1 MRAVILA
8 GGKGTRLRPLT
19 VYTPKPMIPVV
30 NRPFLLYQLDVLS
43 RAGITDITL
52 SLSYQPDKIED
63 LLGNGSEFGVNLR
76 FISEPTALGTAGA
89 YRFAVQ
95 DEDGG
100 PTLVMNGD
108 ILTDIDLSKLIEA
121 HSDRNDAITIAL
133 ANVPNPADYGLVELR
148 PDGSVGSFIEKP
160 KGDGLADA
168 GASTVNAG
176 IYILEPQVLDLV
188 PKSGNSSFEYDVF
201 PAAVER
207 KLPFSGYV
215 LDAEY
220 WRDIGTPQTYLAG
233 NMDLLSGNFGF
244 EPIGSA
250 DEIET
255 SPTAFIDSSSVLAEG
270 CIVKPNARITNSVL
284 GAGVH
289 VEEKAVIENSVI
301 WPYSRV
307 STFAEIHSSVV
318 GRSCHIGRNAVLRE
332 GSVTGDKA
340 MIPDYSVV

>member
-19 VYTPKPMIPVV
+19 VYTPKPIIPVV
-30 NRPFLLYQLDVLS
+30 NRPFLLYQLELLS
-43 RAGITDITL
+43 RAGVTDVTL

-63 LLGNGSEFGVNLR
+63 VLGDGSEFGVHMRYL
-76 FISEPTALGTAGA
+76 SEPTALGTAGA
-89 YRFAVQ
+89 YRFALE
-95 DEDGG
+95 DESG

-108 ILTDIDLSKLIEA
+108 ILTDINLSGLIEA
-121 HSDRNDAITIAL
+121 HNDRNDTITIAL
-133 ANVPNPADYGLVELR
+133 ANMPESADYGLVALR
-148 PDGSVGSFIEKP
+148 ANGTVESFIEKP
-160 KGDGLADA
+160 RGDGLANA
-168 GASTVNAG
+168 GTSTVNAG

-207 KLPFSGYV
+207 KLRFSGYV

-220 WRDIGTPQTYLAG
+220 WRDIGTPQTYLAA

-244 EPIGSA
+244 EPGGSA

-289 VEEKAVIENSVI
+289 VEERAVIENSVI

-307 STFAEIHSSVV
+307 STFAETHSSVV
-318 GRSCHIGRNAVLRE
+318 GRGCHIGRNAVLRG
-332 GSVTGDKA
+332 GSMIGDKA
-340 MIPDYSVV
+340 MIPDYSIV

>member
-63 LLGNGSEFGVNLR
+63 VLGTGSEFGVDLR

-89 YRFAVQ
+89 YRFALQ
-95 DEDGG
+95 EGDG

-108 ILTDIDLSKLIEA
+108 ILTDFNLSKLVEA
-121 HSDRNDAITIAL
+121 HRDRKDAITIAL

-148 PDGSVGSFIEKP
+148 PDGSVRSFIEKP
-160 KGDGLADA
+160 KGDALAHA
-168 GASTVNAG
+168 RTSIVNAG

-201 PAAVER
+201 PAAVEQ

-215 LDAEY
+215 LDGEY
-220 WRDIGTPQTYLAG
+220 WRDIGTAQTYLAA
-233 NMDLLSGNFGF
+233 NIDLLSGNFGF
-244 EPIGSA
+244 EPVGSA

-332 GSVTGDKA
+332 GSVIGDKA